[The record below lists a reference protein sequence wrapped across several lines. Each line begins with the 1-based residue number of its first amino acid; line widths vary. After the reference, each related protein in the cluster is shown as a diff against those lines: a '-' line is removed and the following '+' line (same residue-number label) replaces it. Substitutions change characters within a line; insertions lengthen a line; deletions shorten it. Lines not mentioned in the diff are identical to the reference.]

1 MNSVNQTGNQ
11 AHGDIV
17 AGDKITTSSRR
28 TPITELNER
37 YIAASGD
44 EEGLDGFI
52 ESLQH
57 YWDRATNGDI
67 RPLSQKLTEADRI
80 DAIDAG
86 EALKEQATKI
96 ILRFQTSRAA
106 QELLAHVLA
115 ELYGRFMFEVKPS
128 IQAGA
133 DRVTTDGLI
142 SEKVIGATLNDL
154 ENNVLGL
161 KRTDLI
167 GLVYFLTG
175 NCHIRWD
182 KC

>member
-1 MNSVNQTGNQ
+1 VNNVKQTGNR
-11 AHGDIV
+11 AGGDVIG
-17 AGDKITTSSRR
+17 GDKITIATRR

-52 ESLQH
+52 DALQH
-57 YWDRATNGDI
+57 YWNKAANGDI
-67 RPLSQKLTEADRI
+67 RPLAQKLTESHRA
-80 DAIDAG
+80 DAIADG
-86 EALKEQATKI
+86 ERLKEQATKT

-106 QELLAHVLA
+106 QELLSHVLA
-115 ELYGRFMFEVKPS
+115 ELYGRFMFDVKPS

-133 DRVTTDGLI
+133 ERWVVDSLI
-142 SEKVIGATLNDL
+142 SEKVIGATLNEL
-154 ENNVLGL
+154 EDNVLGL
-161 KRTDLI
+161 RRTDLI